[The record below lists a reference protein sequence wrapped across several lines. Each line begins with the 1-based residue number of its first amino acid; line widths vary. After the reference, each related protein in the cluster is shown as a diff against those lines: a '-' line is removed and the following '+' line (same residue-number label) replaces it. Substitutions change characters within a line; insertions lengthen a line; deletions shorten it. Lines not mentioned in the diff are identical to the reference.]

1 MNLHGLR
8 LFHHVASVG
17 SFTKAAE
24 ILRISQPAVSSQI
37 KQFESELGIP
47 LFHKNGKKFTITPFG
62 ETLAQK
68 AALFFA
74 HEKQLEQFVQDY
86 KTAKKGRLHI
96 AATYLPANFLIP
108 QWAAAFKADNE
119 EVEISITTRNSQ
131 DAFDELI
138 HYKADMAMYAGG
150 LEEQMEEVEWR
161 ELFQDE
167 IWFVVSPQHRLA
179 NCTVSLEDVMK
190 EPFIMREA
198 GSSTR
203 ERLFSLC
210 QTHRVTPPKIALQF
224 TGLNEAVRS
233 VMTGYGVNFVSSV
246 VVKEYVKTGQLA
258 RVFVEVAPIKNII
271 AICTRKGENLPPV
284 VKEFIRIC
292 MESSKHNDAKK

>member
-8 LFHHVASVG
+8 LFHHVANVG

-24 ILRISQPAVSSQI
+24 IMRISQPAVSSQI
-37 KQFESELGIP
+37 KQFERELGIP
-47 LFHKNGKKFTITPFG
+47 LFNKNGRKFTITPFG
-62 ETLAQK
+62 EALSHK
-68 AALFFA
+68 AELFFA
-74 HEKQLEQFVQDY
+74 HEQQLEQFVQDY

-96 AATYLPANFLIP
+96 TATYLPANFLIP
-108 QWAAAFKADNE
+108 QWAAAFKAVNE
-119 EVEISITTRNSQ
+119 EIEISITTRNSQ
-131 DAFDELI
+131 DAFNELI

-150 LEEQMEEVEWR
+150 LEEQMEEIEWQ
-161 ELFQDE
+161 ELFRDE

-179 NCTVSLEDVMK
+179 NSTVSLEDVMK

-210 QTHRVTPPKIALQF
+210 QTHRVSSPKIALQF

-233 VMTGYGVNFVSSV
+233 VMTGYGVNFVSSL

-258 RVFVEVAPIKNII
+258 RVYVDVAPVKNII
-271 AICTRKGENLPPV
+271 AICTRKGENLSPV
-284 VKEFIRIC
+284 VQEFIRLC
-292 MESSKHNDAKK
+292 MESSKNKDTGK

>member
-8 LFHHVASVG
+8 LFHHVASLG

-24 ILRISQPAVSSQI
+24 ILLISQPAVSSQI
-37 KQFESELGIP
+37 KQFEKELGIA
-47 LFHKNGKKFTITPFG
+47 LFKKNGKRFTLTPFG
-62 ETLAQK
+62 EALAQK
-68 AALFFA
+68 AELFFA
-74 HEKQLEQFVQDY
+74 HEAQLEQFVQDY

-96 AATYLPANFLIP
+96 TATYLPANFLIP
-108 QWAAAFKADNE
+108 QWAAAFKAANE
-119 EVEISITTRNSQ
+119 DVEISITTRNST
-131 DAFDELI
+131 DAFRELI

-150 LEEQMEEVEWR
+150 LEEQMEEIEWR
-161 ELFQDE
+161 QLFQDE

-179 NCTVSLEDVMK
+179 NSTVSLEDVMK

-203 ERLFSLC
+203 ERLLSLC
-210 QTHRVTPPKIALQF
+210 HTHQVKPPKIALQF

-233 VMTGYGVNFVSSV
+233 VMTGYGVNFVSSL

-258 RVFVEVAPIKNII
+258 RVFVDIAPVKNII

-284 VKEFIRIC
+284 VKEFIRLC
-292 MESSKHNDAKK
+292 MESSKHNNAGE